1 MARRLEN
8 KVAVVTG
15 GASGIGRSMAEVFL
29 REGAKVVIGDSSS
42 RLPDVVRE
50 LGLNAS
56 GFVADVRNPDQ
67 VAQLIDHAV
76 STFGGLDIL
85 CNNAGIDGDQALL
98 VDYDPDEFDRVVAV
112 NLKGPFLGM
121 KYAIP
126 HMRGK
131 GGSIINVA
139 SIAGVVVMPQM
150 PAYCAAKAG
159 VMQLTKVAAVENARA
174 NIRVNCIAPG
184 VIRTQM
190 VENLPPEFIAGLEA
204 STPVGRIAD
213 PDEVANLA
221 VFLASDESP
230 FLTGVS
236 ISIDGGF
243 TLL

>member
-1 MARRLEN
+1 MTNRLQD

-15 GASGIGRSMAEVFL
+15 GASGIGRAIAEAYL
-29 REGAKVVIGDSSS
+29 REGAKIVVGDRSPD
-42 RLPDVVRE
+42 LPTVVHE
-50 LGLNAS
+50 LGANAS
-56 GFVADVRNPDQ
+56 GFRVDVSNSGEVAK
-67 VAQLIDHAV
+67 LIDHAV

-85 CNNAGIDGDQALL
+85 CNNAGVDGAQALL
-98 VDYDPDEFDRVVAV
+98 VDYDPEEFDRVVAI

-121 KYAIP
+121 KHAIP
-126 HMRGK
+126 YMREK
-131 GGSIINVA
+131 GGAIINVA

-159 VMQLTKVAAVENARA
+159 LMQLTKAAAVENARD

-190 VENLPPEFIAGLEA
+190 VANLPPEFIAGLEA
-204 STPVGRIAD
+204 STPAGRIAD
-213 PDEVANLA
+213 PKEVANLA

-236 ISIDGGF
+236 VNIDGGF